1 VSFHTRDRGGRGSHA
16 RTGRPARPAPS
27 TNGATPVNG
36 ATPAN
41 GTAAPPGAEPPAGA
55 SPVNG
60 AVPANGTGPST
71 GTGTGPRP
79 LPPRP
84 PSARAKQKTR
94 RLSMRARRI
103 RLIAILVTVGVVVA
117 GFLDGFGQESSAE
130 GAVQAFLLAWQ
141 DHNYNAAATYTTGRQ
156 ATVASALSGAFTQ
169 LDATAQFLAMG
180 AVHQHGNTAVAHFT
194 ASVNLGE
201 GGHQWEYP
209 GQFTLRKVGSTWKVI
224 WAASVI
230 NPRLGPDDRL
240 AVVTKVPPR
249 APVLSASGQ
258 PLQVPSAVYQV
269 GVWPKMLKNATT
281 TADDFADATQ
291 LNPVQVLG
299 QIQAAPPGR
308 FLTLLSLDPASYGQL
323 AGKLAKVPGLT
334 VHQASQRL
342 FSSQASEIVG
352 TVGTEASGL
361 LRDEGA
367 SYQPGTTVGLTGLQA
382 AYQHQLAGSPT
393 TEIVAENS
401 AGQQTAVLKQWD
413 GKTGLP
419 VTTTIDP
426 KTQAAATN
434 ALHDA
439 PNVSAEIV
447 AVQAT
452 TGKIL
457 AVAGQQVASAKLP
470 AGGALAA
477 RLSPGT
483 AFTIVSTAA
492 LLGTGFSTSTQVPCT
507 STANVGG
514 QLFSNQQAS
523 SSGASPSFATDFAQ
537 GCSTAFAGLS
547 RRLTNSALRQVVDGF
562 GIGAKWRLPLPA
574 FSGSVPNATTDG
586 QLAGETIGQ
595 GVQVSPLTMALV
607 AGAVASGAYHEPI
620 LVNDPAAS
628 PPASSSTLSASALS
642 SLRSLMR
649 TAVTKGA
656 AQSANVSGGAVYG
669 QTALVQSGTG
679 SHTQWQS
686 WFVGYRG
693 DVAFAVLTAS
703 TSSQTS
709 SSILAG
715 QFLTELHNG

>member
-1 VSFHTRDRGGRGSHA
+1 MSFHTRDRGSRGSHA
-16 RTGRPARPAPS
+16 KTGRSIRLPS
-27 TNGATPVNG
+27 RTNGAAPANGAAPPSEAASSNGAAPAHGAAPASG

-41 GTAAPPGAEPPAGA
+41 GA
-55 SPVNG
+55 
-60 AVPANGTGPST
+60 GPS
-71 GTGTGPRP
+71 GPRP

-84 PSARAKQKTR
+84 PSARTKQKAR

-103 RLIAILVTVGVVVA
+103 RLVAVLVVA
-117 GFLDGFGQESSAE
+117 GVVAAGFVDGFAQESSAE
-130 GAVQAFLLAWQ
+130 GTVQAFLLAWQ
-141 DHNYNAAATYTTGRQ
+141 QHNYQTAASYTTGTKT
-156 ATVASALSGAFTQ
+156 TVASALSDAFTQ
-169 LDATAQFLAMG
+169 LDATALFLSMG
-180 AVHQHGNTAVAHFT
+180 TVTQHGNTAEAHFT

-209 GQFTLRKVGSTWKVI
+209 GHFTLHKAGSRWKVD

-230 NPRLGPDDRL
+230 NPQLGPDDRL
-240 AVVTKVPPR
+240 AVVTQVPPR

-269 GVWPKMLKNATT
+269 GVWPKMLKDPTAT
-281 TADDFADATQ
+281 ANDFADATQ
-291 LNPVQVLG
+291 LNPTQVLG

-308 FLTLLSLDPASYGQL
+308 FLTLLALDPVSYGQL
-323 AGKLAKVPGLT
+323 AAKLSKVPGLN
-334 VHQASQRL
+334 VHRVSQRL
-342 FSSQASEIVG
+342 FSANASEIVG
-352 TVGTEASGL
+352 TVGTEASSQ

-401 AGQQTAVLKQWD
+401 AGQQTAVLNQWK
-413 GKTGLP
+413 GVTGQP

-426 KTQAAATN
+426 KVQAAATN

-439 PNVSAEIV
+439 PDASAEII

-452 TGKIL
+452 TGKVL
-457 AVAGQQVASAKLP
+457 AVAGQQVPGAQLP
-470 AGGALAA
+470 AGGALNAH
-477 RLSPGT
+477 LSPGT

-514 QLFSNQQAS
+514 QLFSDQLAS
-523 SSGASPSFATDFAQ
+523 SATGASPTFATDFARA
-537 GCSTAFAGLS
+537 CSTAFAGLS
-547 RRLTNSALRQVVDGF
+547 RRLTSSALRQAVDGF
-562 GIGAKWRLPLPA
+562 GIGSKWRLPLPA
-574 FSGSVPNATTDG
+574 FSGQVPGATNDG
-586 QLAGETIGQ
+586 QLAGDTIGQ
-595 GVQVSPLTMALV
+595 GVQVSPLGMALV
-607 AGAVASGAYHEPI
+607 AGAVASGVYHDPI
-620 LVNDPAAS
+620 LVTTPAA
-628 PPASSSTLSASALS
+628 PAPTAQSTLSASALG

-649 TAVTKGA
+649 HAVTSGS
-656 AQSANVSGGAVYG
+656 AQSANVAGSPVYG
-669 QTALVQSGTG
+669 QTALVQTGTG

-693 DVAFAVLTAS
+693 NVAFTVLTAS
-703 TSSQTS
+703 SSADTS

-715 QFLTELHNG
+715 QFLTELQNG